1 MAVGGF
7 KIPEVVMSITH
18 IPHRVIS
25 AHVALFSAVGL
36 AVASFVLNQYQIDTS
51 LLWYIAQCL
60 VYSASMFGVK
70 MAIDSIKRII
80 STKNT
85 EPHESN

>member
-1 MAVGGF
+1 MKF
-7 KIPEVVMSITH
+7 S
-18 IPHRVIS
+18 HRILS

-36 AVASFVLNQYQIDTS
+36 AIASFILNQFKIDTS

-70 MAIDSIKRII
+70 MAIDYIKKIV
-80 STKNT
+80 SAQPSKPDEVTHT
-85 EPHESN
+85 SNL